1 MELLKKIKPDEIKW
15 MAILFFVALFLLVIL
30 LKYLFLIPRAL
41 VSMSDENDLR
51 SQIKNYVTK
60 AAITD
65 KINRNELEKELD
77 LLNKRF
83 PKKEEIPIILD
94 ELEQSAKKAGVE
106 IVSITEQGE
115 LRAPVEVNVGKEY
128 KFRYQALSLT
138 LDLTCHYINL
148 AKLLEALDNWPRGVV
163 IVKGFSI
170 QKDESITER
179 LKVNNLVIEIPI
191 IGDDNK

>member
-65 KINRNELEKELD
+65 KL
-77 LLNKRF
+77 
-83 PKKEEIPIILD
+83 IIF
-94 ELEQSAKKAGVE
+94 AIWRMAV
-106 IVSITEQGE
+106 
-115 LRAPVEVNVGKEY
+115 
-128 KFRYQALSLT
+128 
-138 LDLTCHYINL
+138 
-148 AKLLEALDNWPRGVV
+148 W
-163 IVKGFSI
+163 
-170 QKDESITER
+170 
-179 LKVNNLVIEIPI
+179 
-191 IGDDNK
+191 